1 MDVIAGSGAALGI
14 IVPVYIIVIVFY
26 IACQWKVF
34 EKTGQAGWKAII
46 PIYNT
51 YTLIKI
57 VGRPGWWILLFLI
70 PIVNIIILIIVML
83 DLAKSF
89 GKSSGFAVGL
99 ILLSFIFIP
108 ILGLGSSTYVG
119 PAGKTSL
126 I

>member
-1 MDVIAGSGAALGI
+1 MSVLAANGALVG
-14 IVPVYIIVIVFY
+14 VGVVVYIALIVFY
-26 IACQWKVF
+26 IACEWKIFV
-34 EKTGQAGWKAII
+34 KAGQAGWKAII
-46 PIYNT
+46 PLYNT
-51 YTLIKI
+51 YILLKI
-57 VGRPGWWILLFLI
+57 VGRPGWWLILFVI
-70 PIVNIIILIIVML
+70 PLVNIITLIIVML

-119 PAGKTSL
+119 PAGKASL